1 MSKEK
6 KGLCPENNDF
16 GTENIPLSKLVISKT
31 LAKLVKQYT
40 SYSGLFKLE
49 LIITYR
55 KVILTV
61 GGLTN

>member
-6 KGLCPENNDF
+6 KGLSPENNDF

-49 LIITYR
+49 LIITY
-55 KVILTV
+55 
-61 GGLTN
+61 